1 MMRKLHAPPPFLPL
15 WCVGNV
21 SVLRLCGGVHANG
34 CAALLLDREALTAG
48 RNNVQTAA
56 CCCPWSDLGV
66 VCHSARH
73 SVNLR
78 WRCAACVLLLLL
90 LLQSVL
96 AGEKLAPALLDFAQ
110 RSSKQQPKPEE
121 GAEVAAAPAAAALDD
136 Q

>member
-1 MMRKLHAPPPFLPL
+1 VFAVEKLAPALVLANSGLGDGRQAFQTLTQPL
-15 WCVGNV
+15 C
-21 SVLRLCGGVHANG
+21 C
-34 CAALLLDREALTAG
+34 LLLSLF
-48 RNNVQTAA
+48 
-56 CCCPWSDLGV
+56 
-66 VCHSARH
+66 
-73 SVNLR
+73 
-78 WRCAACVLLLLL
+78 